1 MLLEN
6 VKRWRRV
13 HRKTLFSKKYS
24 KFAQG
29 NSGDTFEL
37 QLNCYLRH
45 WSQSLDGSYA
55 KLWKE
60 IRLNHETR
68 NVFDVLPIPSP
79 PPEQNR
85 LNGIIWNLCSTIHR
99 FRCAHELEC
108 TSVRLFSFYFCC
120 FFVFAFC
127 FFYFELFCI
136 QTFPNT
142 HTRFLP
148 LYFWFCAL
156 FLSIFSLSNLQF
168 HSSVSFRIPKLL
180 PCLCCQLCVVLRA
193 LIQFIQISPLTLSV
207 AGFCDAPNFYS
218 IASERLYSP
227 TLQSTEP
234 FYS

>member
-1 MLLEN
+1 MRQEMCLMFY
-6 VKRWRRV
+6 RYRRHHQNKTGWMVLYETFVRRFTDFVV
-13 HRKTLFSKKYS
+13 HMSSNAR
-24 KFAQG
+24 A
-29 NSGDTFEL
+29 
-37 QLNCYLRH
+37 C
-45 WSQSLDGSYA
+45 
-55 KLWKE
+55 
-60 IRLNHETR
+60 
-68 NVFDVLPIPSP
+68 V
-79 PPEQNR
+79 
-85 LNGIIWNLCSTIHR
+85 
-99 FRCAHELEC
+99 
-108 TSVRLFSFYFCC
+108 YFH
-120 FFVFAFC
+120 FIFVFAFC

-207 AGFCDAPNFYS
+207 AGFCDAPIFYS